1 MSGYEQVDIQLAHRI
16 GILGLSMLLMLL
28 VLELMRRGWLKERYA
43 MVWLGTACA
52 SVVVGI
58 FPSVIV
64 ASAGLF
70 HFQYL
75 TVLFTVYFLFT
86 LGLVM
91 SFTVVI
97 SQLAERN
104 RELTQELA
112 LLAHTVDRLE
122 RRIDPNA

>member
-1 MSGYEQVDIQLAHRI
+1 MNGYVQVDIQFAHRV
-16 GILGLSMLLMLL
+16 GILSLSIVLTLI
-28 VLELMRRGWLKERYA
+28 VLELMRRGWLKEKYA
-43 MVWLGTACA
+43 LLWLVTAA
-52 SVVVGI
+52 GSVMVGI
-58 FPSVIV
+58 FPQIIV
-64 ASAGLF
+64 AAANLF

-91 SFTVVI
+91 SFSVVI

-112 LLAHTVDRLE
+112 LLAHTVERLE
-122 RRIDPNA
+122 KRSGTHA